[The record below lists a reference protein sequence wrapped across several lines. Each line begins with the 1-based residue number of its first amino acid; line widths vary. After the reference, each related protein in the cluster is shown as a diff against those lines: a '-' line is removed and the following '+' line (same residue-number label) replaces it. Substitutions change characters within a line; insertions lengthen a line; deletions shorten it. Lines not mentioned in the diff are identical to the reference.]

1 VGQIPVSVMAAALD
15 DLERPR
21 HRPHPLEWLRYA
33 FTARAPQRCR
43 TWVLH
48 DVTTKTWVLRH
59 AARSLV
65 LLATPVALVLLF
77 LPAPLHI
84 KLLVL
89 LNAGLP
95 AFLAGMLFVMPA
107 GERRLVHAGY
117 PAELGQAI
125 RQNRADYQQIVSN
138 SARRERIAAR
148 RARRRGAP

>member
-1 VGQIPVSVMAAALD
+1 MGQIPVSVMAAALD
-15 DLERPR
+15 DLEQPRRRPN
-21 HRPHPLEWLRYA
+21 PLEWLRYA
-33 FTARAPQRCR
+33 LTASAPPRCR

-48 DVTTKTWVLRH
+48 DVTTRTWVLRH

-77 LPAPLHI
+77 LPASINI

-95 AFLAGMLFVMPA
+95 AFLASMLFVLPA

-125 RQNRADYQQIVSN
+125 RQNRADYKQIVRN
-138 SARRERIAAR
+138 SARRERIAER
-148 RARRRGAP
+148 RTRRRGAH